1 MKFNPNSPFF
11 RFMDTLA
18 RFAFL
23 NWCFILSCLPII
35 TIGAALSGMHATLLK
50 YISVES
56 TPLVKSYWHAFKQ
69 NFKQATITWLI
80 LLAGFSILGFNIAF
94 WHKFQGMI
102 GLPILVIVI
111 IATAVLVLVMELVLP
126 LIGVFTNSIKQA
138 FKNAL
143 LMIITNFV
151 PTMLL
156 VWIDGCAYVIF
167 YLTNIGRVMF
177 LIFGFA
183 FWLYIKAFV
192 HRKLFSKYT
201 SEL

>member
-1 MKFNPNSPFF
+1 
-11 RFMDTLA
+11 
-18 RFAFL
+18 
-23 NWCFILSCLPII
+23 
-35 TIGAALSGMHATLLK
+35 MHATLLK
-50 YISVES
+50 YVSDES
-56 TPLVKSYWHAFKQ
+56 TPLTKTYWHAFKQ
-69 NFKQATITWLI
+69 NFKQATAVWLI
-80 LLAGFSILGFNIAF
+80 LLAIFAVLGFNIAF
-94 WHKFQGMI
+94 WHKFQGTI

-111 IATAVLVLVMELVLP
+111 IVTFVIVLVMELVLP
-126 LIGVFTNSIKQA
+126 LIGIFTNSIKQA

-143 LMIITNFV
+143 LMIIPNFV

-156 VWIDGCAYVIF
+156 VLIDGCAYIIF